1 MSTPTPPEA
10 ARRAAGGAAIAPD
23 ALPGAP
29 SDGARSARTAPV
41 SFVRHVGA
49 VAWKDLR
56 VELRSREIVYTMA
69 FFAALLV
76 VIFSFAFVKDQGVV
90 AEATPGIVW
99 TTIAFAG
106 TVGLGRAFDREREGD
121 TMRALLLTPASRL
134 SVFLGKSVAI
144 TVLIAA
150 VSLVVVPLVTLLF
163 GAPLF
168 AHPLPLLIL
177 LVLGA
182 LGFSLVGTA
191 FAAMLL
197 RVRSRDVLLPVVLYP
212 ILVPMFIAGTKG
224 TAALVADVPDLAAA
238 WYWVQFLGIFD
249 AAFLVVS
256 MWTFESLVIE

>member
-1 MSTPTPPEA
+1 
-10 ARRAAGGAAIAPD
+10 
-23 ALPGAP
+23 
-29 SDGARSARTAPV
+29 V
-41 SFVRHVGA
+41 SFLRHVGA

-76 VIFSFAFVKDQGVV
+76 LVFSFAFVQDPKL
-90 AEATPGIVW
+90 AASATPGVVW
-99 TTIAFAG
+99 FAG

-134 SVFLGKSVAI
+134 AVFLGKAISI
-144 TVLIAA
+144 TVLI
-150 VSLVVVPLVTLLF
+150 VSVELVVTPLVAFLFGVPLFEHLV
-163 GAPLF
+163 PLTV
-168 AHPLPLLIL
+168 L

-212 ILVPMFIAGTKG
+212 ILVPLFIAGTKG
-224 TAALVADVPDLAAA
+224 TGALLGQTPDLAAA

-256 MWTFESLVIE
+256 LWTFESLVIE